1 MIRKCPIRGSSVRLF
16 VVRPPIDVD
25 RAVITLIPKGN

>member
-1 MIRKCPIRGSSVRLF
+1 MIRKCPIRGASVWLYVVRL
-16 VVRPPIDVD
+16 PIDVD